1 MTWEN
6 ANNLKEKISVFIT
19 FILILISGGKC
30 KTRETWTKM
39 SG

>member
-6 ANNLKEKISVFIT
+6 ANNFKEKISVFIT
-19 FILILISGGKC
+19 FILILISGGKS